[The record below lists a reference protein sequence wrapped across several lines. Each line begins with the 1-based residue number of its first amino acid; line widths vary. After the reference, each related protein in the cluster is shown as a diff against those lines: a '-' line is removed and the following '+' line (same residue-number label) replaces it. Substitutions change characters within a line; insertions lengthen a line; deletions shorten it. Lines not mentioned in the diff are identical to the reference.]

1 GRSAAEGV
9 CRRGLRLLLA
19 HARRPAGAAPALAP
33 LRPRDR
39 RAAWRGAGQGV
50 RRRGVRAAGQ
60 GRHAADGAGHQERDA
75 PGHRRRAVDERR
87 DEEGGDG
94 QTRSGGR
101 SHRLPRH
108 VARIRLDSRHARRG
122 AGQPAA
128 GGTVRPAARPEEDR
142 PAGGSR
148 RVEHDAAD
156 RQRLP
161 QPEPHQH
168 QLPGRHP
175 AAAVL
180 SRRTRRGGELRR
192 RRRRHRSRA
201 DARLRRSRAQVR
213 RRRQRARLVD
223 RDRCEIVRG
232 ARVVR
237 RRSVFRLHRGAR
249 HEDQRPPHAGREHG
263 RQRRP
268 ASRADGL
275 PRRPRRPGEGE
286 DRRLH
291 AGAAALSRLGA
302 AVVRVVASGGGT
314 PEGANQPAFVQP
326 VSRQRSGVEHARVPE
341 GVLVQGEC
349 ADGAAAGVPRV
360 VRRGQVGR
368 VGQVGQVGRD
378 HVEGVRKMK
387 QMSRRIAAFIVVTIV
402 LALPFAVAHIRL
414 RAQAQSAAPA
424 SPAPPAQS
432 SSGLQLDAIDRSV
445 DACTDFYKFACGNWM
460 AKNPVPADRSSWGRF
475 DELQERNNETLK
487 KILEGAPGADAGS
500 RKIGDY
506 YASCMDESAI
516 NAKGA
521 APLDPLLKKVAAL
534 TSANALAPLVAELHT
549 IGVKPFFNFGT
560 EADFKDASVEM
571 AIADQGG
578 MGLPDRDYYS
588 RDDAKSVE
596 LRKQYVEHVGKMA
609 SLLGDPADRA
619 AKSAEAVMK
628 IETALAKAALD
639 VVARRDPNQIYHKLS
654 AAELQKLTPQF
665 QWQQYFT
672 GIGSP
677 PIYALNVTEPDFFK
691 AMGQTIAD
699 TPLDDLKAYLR
710 WHIVHA
716 SAVILSAPFVNE
728 NFRFYG
734 TQLTGAK
741 ELRPRWKRCVQY
753 TDSDLGEALGQAFV
767 KEAF

>member
-1 GRSAAEGV
+1 
-9 CRRGLRLLLA
+9 
-19 HARRPAGAAPALAP
+19 
-33 LRPRDR
+33 
-39 RAAWRGAGQGV
+39 
-50 RRRGVRAAGQ
+50 
-60 GRHAADGAGHQERDA
+60 
-75 PGHRRRAVDERR
+75 
-87 DEEGGDG
+87 
-94 QTRSGGR
+94 
-101 SHRLPRH
+101 
-108 VARIRLDSRHARRG
+108 
-122 AGQPAA
+122 
-128 GGTVRPAARPEEDR
+128 
-142 PAGGSR
+142 
-148 RVEHDAAD
+148 
-156 RQRLP
+156 
-161 QPEPHQH
+161 
-168 QLPGRHP
+168 
-175 AAAVL
+175 
-180 SRRTRRGGELRR
+180 
-192 RRRRHRSRA
+192 
-201 DARLRRSRAQVR
+201 
-213 RRRQRARLVD
+213 
-223 RDRCEIVRG
+223 
-232 ARVVR
+232 
-237 RRSVFRLHRGAR
+237 
-249 HEDQRPPHAGREHG
+249 
-263 RQRRP
+263 
-268 ASRADGL
+268 
-275 PRRPRRPGEGE
+275 
-286 DRRLH
+286 
-291 AGAAALSRLGA
+291 
-302 AVVRVVASGGGT
+302 
-314 PEGANQPAFVQP
+314 
-326 VSRQRSGVEHARVPE
+326 
-341 GVLVQGEC
+341 
-349 ADGAAAGVPRV
+349 
-360 VRRGQVGR
+360 
-368 VGQVGQVGRD
+368 
-378 HVEGVRKMK
+378 
-387 QMSRRIAAFIVVTIV
+387 IV

-767 KEAF
+767 KEAFGPQAKADTLRMVHELEAALEKDINSLEWMTAATKREALAKLKAISDKIGYPEKWRDYSALTITRGDALGNSQRSNAFEFRRNLAKIGKPVDKTEWEMTPPTVNAYYNPLENNINFPAGILQPPFYSAKADAAVNFGGAGAVIGHEMTHGFDDQGRQ